1 MERECGGLFFFCSFC
16 VLEDVRA
23 DKFVV
28 RQSEWRLAV
37 LTRLYSA
44 SPIPKEMALLGMTA
58 LFVKPPRRR
67 SP

>member
-44 SPIPKEMALLGMTA
+44 SPIPKEMA
-58 LFVKPPRRR
+58 
-67 SP
+67 